1 MCRRFTAYVTECE
14 LMSPENLNVPITG
27 VRSYEEEEEE
37 EEDAMEGVVSG
48 DSAVDEGSLI
58 ISGGTSSTTRDDED
72 IGNNTTDE
80 QSHRAAD
87 SDTVHITDNITI
99 TQPIYVYVD
108 LTNIVFKIGAWL
120 LSYYLSSTNY
130 VTILIM

>member
-1 MCRRFTAYVTECE
+1 MTEYE

-27 VRSYEEEEEE
+27 VRSYEEEEE

-58 ISGGTSSTTRDDED
+58 ISGGTSSTTRDDDDDDD

-99 TQPIYVYVD
+99 TQPVYVYVD
-108 LTNIVFKIGAWL
+108 HPLKKDIYVCFNLLKKKI
-120 LSYYLSSTNY
+120 SCVIST
-130 VTILIM
+130 M